1 MRFLLPL
8 VLLASIACAA
18 ENPAG
23 GPPEGVAAPSDS
35 VHTAVNPA
43 ASFSRYRSFSFG
55 PSEGPPAGYQT
66 TARTAEVQ
74 RRLRPLIAA
83 ALTQKGYSE
92 ASAMGD
98 LMIMFGSGRRE
109 VVTHDVSSVSAG
121 WLPDDENADFIE
133 GSLVID
139 AFDGATLQRV
149 WHGAS
154 RVADIKP
161 DQIDDQRLQR
171 SVSQLISAF
180 PAMTAAAQK

>member
-8 VLLASIACAA
+8 VLLASMACAA

-23 GPPEGVAAPSDS
+23 GAPEGTSAPSDG

-43 ASFSRYRSFSFG
+43 ASFSRYRTFSFG

-66 TARTAEVQ
+66 AARTAEVQ

-83 ALTQKGYSE
+83 ALIQKGYSE
-92 ASAMGD
+92 ASATGD
-98 LMIMFGSGRRE
+98 LVIMFGSGRRE
-109 VVTHDVSSVSAG
+109 VVTHEVSSVSAG

-139 AFDGATLQRV
+139 AFDGASLQRV

-154 RVADIKP
+154 RVADINP
-161 DQIDDQRLQR
+161 DRIDDQRLQR
-171 SVSQLISAF
+171 SVQQLITAF
-180 PAMTAAAQK
+180 PAASVPAQK